1 MMKYYGKEQN
11 SPTKKAAIFDLDGT
25 LLQTLPS
32 LTEAVRRTLLH
43 YGLPPF
49 SEERVRSFIGKGG
62 RVLVELMMEA
72 SGIDD
77 PEIIDDV
84 YIYYLQELDETCT
97 YKVEPFPGIPEML
110 QSLHDAGIS
119 LAVLS
124 NKGDRVVPHV
134 ISVSLPD
141 VPFAVTLG
149 GRDNLPLKPDP
160 TTALKILEKL
170 GASPEHSFFVGDSS
184 IDIRTGRFAGM
195 QTIAV
200 SWGYA
205 HNSEIES
212 ENPDYIAHNAKDI
225 ADIILR

>member
-1 MMKYYGKEQN
+1 MKDYGKEQN
-11 SPTKKAAIFDLDGT
+11 TPIKKAAIFDLDGT

-62 RVLVELMMEA
+62 RVLVELMMKA
-72 SGIDD
+72 SGIED
-77 PEIIDDV
+77 PETIDDV
-84 YIYYLQELDETCT
+84 YKFYLQELDETCT
-97 YKVEPFPGIPEML
+97 YKVEPYPGVPEML
-110 QSLHDAGIS
+110 QSLHDADIL

-134 ISVSLPD
+134 ISTVLPD

-149 GRDNLPLKPDP
+149 GRDDLPLKPDP
-160 TTALKILEKL
+160 TTALKILEKI
-170 GASPEHSFFVGDSS
+170 GASPENSFFVGDSS
-184 IDIRTGRFAGM
+184 IDVRTGRFAGM
-195 QTIAV
+195 RTIAV

-205 HNSEIES
+205 HDGEIES
-212 ENPDYIAHNAKDI
+212 ENPDYIAHNPKDI